1 MNAKEIREL
10 FQKHGLAVS
19 RSDIWEI
26 QDNPVIHHKAVERL
40 GVMIGIEW
48 HQPQILR
55 AEKDEAVMIVTG
67 KVGERLEWSVGEAAI
82 GQNYRV
88 SGKQAAYVFCMA
100 EKRGRDRVI
109 LKLAG
114 LHGAYSEEEADDFK
128 QGAEPEEEPSTF
140 GVTKGFFK
148 HGAKPEEEQQAGSY
162 EQGLPPVPMPVP
174 PTRDSRSV
182 YVENSLNLIE
192 QIQTPEAVS
201 AWLDREVE
209 QGVWKQYGI
218 TEHQDDGKAILMACK
233 RRRLELRN
241 AA

>member
-10 FQKHGLAVS
+10 FQRHGLEVS
-19 RSDIWEI
+19 RSDIWEV
-26 QDNPVIHHKAVERL
+26 QGNPVIHHKAVERL

-128 QGAEPEEEPSTF
+128 QGP
-140 GVTKGFFK
+140 
-148 HGAKPEEEQQAGSY
+148 KPEEQKILSSKDIYISNAIGRMAEMESAPQLLEWAKSERKMVWPQYEIEPHDEDGQRLVAAYKERMAMLEQAGK
-162 EQGLPPVPMPVP
+162 
-174 PTRDSRSV
+174 T
-182 YVENSLNLIE
+182 
-192 QIQTPEAVS
+192 EA
-201 AWLDREVE
+201 AE
-209 QGVWKQYGI
+209 
-218 TEHQDDGKAILMACK
+218 
-233 RRRLELRN
+233 
-241 AA
+241 

>member
-10 FQKHGLAVS
+10 FQRHGLEVS
-19 RSDIWEI
+19 RSDIWEV
-26 QDNPVIHHKAVERL
+26 QGNPVIRHKAVERL
-40 GVMIGIEW
+40 GVVIGIEW
-48 HQPQILR
+48 HQPQILL

-114 LHGAYSEEEADDFK
+114 LHGVYSEEEADDFK
-128 QGAEPEEEPSTF
+128 QGAKLGEGQP
-140 GVTKGFFK
+140 VT
-148 HGAKPEEEQQAGSY
+148 
-162 EQGLPPVPMPVP
+162 
-174 PTRDSRSV
+174 PTKDSRSV

-201 AWLDREVE
+201 AWLDLEVE
-209 QGVWKQYGI
+209 KGVWKQYGI
-218 TEHQDDGKAILMACK
+218 TEHQDDGKTILMACK
-233 RRRLELRN
+233 RRRLELKQQE

>member
-10 FQKHGLAVS
+10 FQRHGLEVS
-19 RSDIWEI
+19 RSDIWEV
-26 QDNPVIHHKAVERL
+26 QGNPVIHHKAVERL
-40 GVMIGIEW
+40 GAMIGIEW

-128 QGAEPEEEPSTF
+128 QGSTSQELKVFSSKDIYIERAIGRMGEMESAPQLLEWAKKERKMVWPQYEIEPHDEDGQRLVAAYKERMAVLE
-140 GVTKGFFK
+140 
-148 HGAKPEEEQQAGSY
+148 QAGK
-162 EQGLPPVPMPVP
+162 
-174 PTRDSRSV
+174 T
-182 YVENSLNLIE
+182 
-192 QIQTPEAVS
+192 EA
-201 AWLDREVE
+201 AE
-209 QGVWKQYGI
+209 
-218 TEHQDDGKAILMACK
+218 
-233 RRRLELRN
+233 
-241 AA
+241 

>member
-1 MNAKEIREL
+1 MNAKEIRDL
-10 FQKHGLAVS
+10 FQRHGLEVS
-19 RSDIWEI
+19 RSDIWEV
-26 QDNPVIHHKAVERL
+26 QGNPVIHHKAVERL

-48 HQPQILR
+48 QQPQILR

-128 QGAEPEEEPSTF
+128 HE
-140 GVTKGFFK
+140 
-148 HGAKPEEEQQAGSY
+148 AKPEEPPPPPPPHLSKDVYIKRALERMNDFGSASD
-162 EQGLPPVPMPVP
+162 L
-174 PTRDSRSV
+174 
-182 YVENSLNLIE
+182 L
-192 QIQTPEAVS
+192 
-201 AWLDREVE
+201 AWAKTERAK
-209 QGVWKQYGI
+209 VWPQYGI
-218 TEHQDDGKAILMACK
+218 DPHDEDGQQFVEKYKDRMKELETE
-233 RRRLELRN
+233 E

>member
-10 FQKHGLAVS
+10 FQRHGLEVS
-19 RSDIWEI
+19 RSDIWEV
-26 QDNPVIHHKAVERL
+26 QGNPVIRHKAVERL
-40 GVMIGIEW
+40 GAVIGIEW
-48 HQPQILR
+48 HWPQILR

-82 GQNYRV
+82 GQNYKV
-88 SGKQAAYVFCMA
+88 SGRQAAYVFCMA

-114 LHGAYSEEEADDFK
+114 LHGVYSEEEADDFK
-128 QGAEPEEEPSTF
+128 QEAKAEEPQS
-140 GVTKGFFK
+140 VT
-148 HGAKPEEEQQAGSY
+148 
-162 EQGLPPVPMPVP
+162 
-174 PTRDSRSV
+174 PTKDSRSV

-201 AWLDREVE
+201 AWLDEEVE
-209 QGVWKQYGI
+209 RGVWKQYGI

-233 RRRLELRN
+233 RRRLELKQQE

>member
-10 FQKHGLAVS
+10 FQKHGLEVS

-26 QDNPVIHHKAVERL
+26 QGNPVIHHKAVERL

-67 KVGERLEWSVGEAAI
+67 KVRERLEWSIGEAAI

-128 QGAEPEEEPSTF
+128 QGA
-140 GVTKGFFK
+140 
-148 HGAKPEEEQQAGSY
+148 KPEEEGQQA
-162 EQGLPPVPMPVP
+162 VP

-182 YVENSLNLIE
+182 YVENSLNLIG

>member
-10 FQKHGLAVS
+10 FQRHGLEVS
-19 RSDIWEI
+19 RSDIWEV
-26 QDNPVIHHKAVERL
+26 QGNPVIHHKAVERL
-40 GVMIGIEW
+40 GVVIGIEW

-82 GQNYRV
+82 GQNYKV
-88 SGKQAAYVFCMA
+88 SGRQAAYVFCMA

-114 LHGAYSEEEADDFK
+114 LHGVYSEEEADDFK
-128 QGAEPEEEPSTF
+128 QGA
-140 GVTKGFFK
+140 K
-148 HGAKPEEEQQAGSY
+148 AEEQS
-162 EQGLPPVPMPVP
+162 VT
-174 PTRDSRSV
+174 PTKDSRSV
-182 YVENSLNLIE
+182 YVGNSLNLIE

-201 AWLDREVE
+201 AWLDEEVE
-209 QGVWKQYGI
+209 RGVWKQYGI

-233 RRRLELRN
+233 RRRLELKQQE

>member
-10 FQKHGLAVS
+10 FQKHGLEVS

-26 QDNPVIHHKAVERL
+26 QGNPVIHHKAVERL

-128 QGAEPEEEPSTF
+128 QGA
-140 GVTKGFFK
+140 
-148 HGAKPEEEQQAGSY
+148 KPEEEGHQAVS
-162 EQGLPPVPMPVP
+162 
-174 PTRDSRSV
+174 PTKDSRSV
-182 YVENSLNLIE
+182 YVENSLKLIE

-233 RRRLELRN
+233 RRRLELRD

>member
-10 FQKHGLAVS
+10 FQRHGLEVS
-19 RSDIWEI
+19 RSDIWEV
-26 QDNPVIHHKAVERL
+26 QGNPVIHHKAVERL
-40 GVMIGIEW
+40 GVVIGIEW

-114 LHGAYSEEEADDFK
+114 LHGVYSEEEADDFK
-128 QGAEPEEEPSTF
+128 QGA
-140 GVTKGFFK
+140 
-148 HGAKPEEEQQAGSY
+148 KPEEQS
-162 EQGLPPVPMPVP
+162 VT
-174 PTRDSRSV
+174 PTKDSRSV
-182 YVENSLNLIE
+182 YVGNSLKLIE

-201 AWLDREVE
+201 AWLDLEVE
-209 QGVWKQYGI
+209 KGVWKQYGI

-233 RRRLELRN
+233 RRRLELKQQE

>member
-10 FQKHGLAVS
+10 FQRHGLDVS
-19 RSDIWEI
+19 RSDIWEV
-26 QDNPVIHHKAVERL
+26 QGNPVIHHKAVERL

-128 QGAEPEEEPSTF
+128 QGSTSQELKVFSSKDIYISNAIGRMGEMESASQLLEWAKKERKMVWPQYEIEPHDEDGQRLVAAYKERMAVLE
-140 GVTKGFFK
+140 
-148 HGAKPEEEQQAGSY
+148 QAGK
-162 EQGLPPVPMPVP
+162 
-174 PTRDSRSV
+174 T
-182 YVENSLNLIE
+182 
-192 QIQTPEAVS
+192 EA
-201 AWLDREVE
+201 AE
-209 QGVWKQYGI
+209 
-218 TEHQDDGKAILMACK
+218 
-233 RRRLELRN
+233 
-241 AA
+241 

>member
-1 MNAKEIREL
+1 MNAQEIRDL
-10 FQKHGLAVS
+10 FKRHDVPLS
-19 RSDIWEI
+19 RDDVWDV
-26 QDNPVIHHKAVERL
+26 QGTPVVLHKALERL
-40 GVMIGIEW
+40 AAVLGIEW
-48 HQPQILR
+48 GPPQILR
-55 AEKDEAVMIVTG
+55 AERDEAVLIATG
-67 KVGERLEWSVGEAAI
+67 KVADGQPEWSIGEALL
-82 GQNYRV
+82 GQNYRP
-88 SGKQAAYVFCMA
+88 GKSKRTGEMVAAYPYAMA
-100 EKRGRDRVI
+100 EKRAKDRVI

-128 QGAEPEEEPSTF
+128 QGA
-140 GVTKGFFK
+140 
-148 HGAKPEEEQQAGSY
+148 KPEEEQQA
-162 EQGLPPVPMPVP
+162 VP

-233 RRRLELRN
+233 KRRLELRN

>member
-1 MNAKEIREL
+1 MRRRLESFSRDTGLRYHGPTSGKSRATQL
-10 FQKHGLAVS
+10 FTTRQLK
-19 RSDIWEI
+19 
-26 QDNPVIHHKAVERL
+26 RL
-40 GVMIGIEW
+40 GAMIGIEW

-128 QGAEPEEEPSTF
+128 QGSTSQELKVFSSKDIYIERAIGRMGEMESAPQLLEWAKKERKMVWPQYEIEPHDEDGQRLVAAYKERMAVLE
-140 GVTKGFFK
+140 
-148 HGAKPEEEQQAGSY
+148 QAGK
-162 EQGLPPVPMPVP
+162 
-174 PTRDSRSV
+174 T
-182 YVENSLNLIE
+182 
-192 QIQTPEAVS
+192 EA
-201 AWLDREVE
+201 AE
-209 QGVWKQYGI
+209 
-218 TEHQDDGKAILMACK
+218 
-233 RRRLELRN
+233 
-241 AA
+241 

>member
-10 FQKHGLAVS
+10 FQRHGLEVS
-19 RSDIWEI
+19 RSDIWEV
-26 QDNPVIHHKAVERL
+26 QGNPVIHHKAVERL

-114 LHGAYSEEEADDFK
+114 LHGAYSEEEADDFR
-128 QGAEPEEEPSTF
+128 QGERPNPNPREVP
-140 GVTKGFFK
+140 GVVCMTEDGPRPATIDDLKREFQ
-148 HGAKPEEEQQAGSY
+148 PNQ
-162 EQGLPPVPMPVP
+162 P
-174 PTRDSRSV
+174 PTQSSSKDIYISQAIGRMG
-182 YVENSLNLIE
+182 EME
-192 QIQTPEAVS
+192 S
-201 AWLDREVE
+201 APQLLEWAKTERKM
-209 QGVWKQYGI
+209 VWPQYGI
-218 TEHQDDGKAILMACK
+218 EPHDEDGQRFVTAYKERMAVLERASKTE
-233 RRRLELRN
+233 